1 MAENWF
7 NENEV
12 SSKLGGMLAGANN
25 EGPGDAF
32 RHALASALYTQKYGP
47 FVAAI
52 LGNLNEAFAFNDSKY
67 ATEADLYNNELG
79 REIGQVATTPEEAT
93 MMLIDMMN
101 KSIDQESYWGGA
113 AEESMLDPDALVK
126 WNRQLYKES
135 PSHVRRQLG
144 AMQELLDQGMFRQDF
159 DYFR

>member
-1 MAENWF
+1 MPSNWF

-12 SSKLGGMLAGANN
+12 SSKLGGMLAGASN

-47 FVAAI
+47 FLAAVA
-52 LGNLNEAFAFNDSKY
+52 GNLNEAFAFNDSKY

-79 REIGQVATTPEEAT
+79 REIGQAATTPEEAT
-93 MMLIDMMN
+93 MMLLDMMN
-101 KSIDQESYWGGA
+101 RSLYQDSYWGGA
-113 AEESMLDPDALVK
+113 AENPRLDPDALVK
-126 WNRQLYKES
+126 WNRQRFKGTPER
-135 PSHVRRQLG
+135 VRQQLG
-144 AMQELLDQGMFRQDF
+144 VMQELLDQGMFTKDF